1 MHTKK
6 SAPSRNTTAST
17 YATRLVDMLRRLN
30 QGEALQPEKLAAEYE
45 VTLRTVQRDLNEKLD
60 FLDLEVQNGSYR
72 VAASKLGLLSLQD
85 ITRFAEIAGLEGL
98 YPQLD
103 DTLIRR
109 WLQTSYQNALL
120 VRGPSYED
128 LSGHENTFNLLQ
140 QAIDRCCTVGFRYLK
155 TDGPKVTQRLKPY
168 QLINHDGIWYLAAVD
183 QDKLKCYTLT
193 KIEAPFFNQD
203 DPFTRDPAI
212 DQTLAEEDSIWLNLQ
227 KTEVVIKVAA
237 EVATYFKQRK
247 LIAGQKTIK
256 ELEDGGLILAGQ
268 IAHPNQIWPTV
279 RAWIP
284 HVRII
289 SPESLQ
295 ADMELQL
302 KAYLNLAY
310 TPAPAPANIH
320 ITPFDKEPHHEQP
333 TFAPGNPGCLRHRIC
348 GRCCVHRHAGHL
360 HRLPAAQGSPPE
372 PVCRARLSL
381 MPSAPR

>member
-1 MHTKK
+1 MHPKK
-6 SAPSRNTTAST
+6 SALSRNTTAST
-17 YATRLVDMLRRLN
+17 YAARLVDMLRRLN

-60 FLDLEVQNGSYR
+60 FLELEVQNGSYR

-98 YPQLD
+98 YPQLND
-103 DTLIRR
+103 ALIRR

-155 TDGPKVTQRLKPY
+155 TDGPKVTQGLKPY
-168 QLINHDGIWYLAAVD
+168 QLINHEGIWYLAAVD

-247 LIAGQKTIK
+247 LIAGQKTVK
-256 ELEDGGLILAGQ
+256 QLEDGGLILSGQ

-302 KAYLNLAY
+302 KAYLNLA
-310 TPAPAPANIH
+310 
-320 ITPFDKEPHHEQP
+320 
-333 TFAPGNPGCLRHRIC
+333 
-348 GRCCVHRHAGHL
+348 
-360 HRLPAAQGSPPE
+360 
-372 PVCRARLSL
+372 
-381 MPSAPR
+381 

>member
-1 MHTKK
+1 
-6 SAPSRNTTAST
+6 
-17 YATRLVDMLRRLN
+17 
-30 QGEALQPEKLAAEYE
+30 
-45 VTLRTVQRDLNEKLD
+45 VQRDLNEKLD
-60 FLDLEVQNGSYR
+60 FLELEVQNGSYR

-98 YPQLD
+98 YPQLND
-103 DTLIRR
+103 ALIRR

-155 TDGPKVTQRLKPY
+155 TDGPKVTQSLKPY
-168 QLINHDGIWYLAAVD
+168 QLINHEGIWYLAAVD

-193 KIEAPFFNQD
+193 KIEAPFANTDERFEQD
-203 DPFTRDPAI
+203 PTI
-212 DQTLAEEDSIWLNLQ
+212 VKTLEEEDSIWLNLS

-256 ELEDGGLILAGQ
+256 ELEDGGLILSGQ

-302 KAYLNLAY
+302 KAYLNLA
-310 TPAPAPANIH
+310 
-320 ITPFDKEPHHEQP
+320 
-333 TFAPGNPGCLRHRIC
+333 
-348 GRCCVHRHAGHL
+348 
-360 HRLPAAQGSPPE
+360 
-372 PVCRARLSL
+372 
-381 MPSAPR
+381 

>member
-1 MHTKK
+1 M
-6 SAPSRNTTAST
+6 
-17 YATRLVDMLRRLN
+17 
-30 QGEALQPEKLAAEYE
+30 
-45 VTLRTVQRDLNEKLD
+45 
-60 FLDLEVQNGSYR
+60 
-72 VAASKLGLLSLQD
+72 
-85 ITRFAEIAGLEGL
+85 
-98 YPQLD
+98 
-103 DTLIRR
+103 
-109 WLQTSYQNALL
+109 
-120 VRGPSYED
+120 
-128 LSGHENTFNLLQ
+128 
-140 QAIDRCCTVGFRYLK
+140 
-155 TDGPKVTQRLKPY
+155 TQRLKPY

-256 ELEDGGLILAGQ
+256 ELEDGGLILSGQ

-302 KAYLNLAY
+302 KAYLNLA
-310 TPAPAPANIH
+310 
-320 ITPFDKEPHHEQP
+320 
-333 TFAPGNPGCLRHRIC
+333 
-348 GRCCVHRHAGHL
+348 
-360 HRLPAAQGSPPE
+360 
-372 PVCRARLSL
+372 
-381 MPSAPR
+381 

>member
-1 MHTKK
+1 MPSQKP
-6 SAPSRNTTAST
+6 AVSRNTTAAT
-17 YATRLVDMLRRLN
+17 YAMRLVDMLRRLN
-30 QGEALQPEKLAAEYE
+30 HGEALRPEKLAAEYD

-60 FLDLEVQNGSYR
+60 FLDLEVRNGSYR

-103 DTLIRR
+103 NTLIRR

-140 QAIDRCCTVGFRYLK
+140 QAMDRRCTVGFRYLK
-155 TDGPKVTQRLKPY
+155 ADGPKVTQGLKPY
-168 QLINHDGIWYLAAVD
+168 QLINHEGIWYLAAVD

-193 KIEAPFFNQD
+193 KIEAPFVNTD
-203 DPFTRDPAI
+203 DPFEQDPTIVKA
-212 DQTLAEEDSIWLNLQ
+212 LEEEDSIWLNLS

-256 ELEDGGLILAGQ
+256 ELEDGGLILSGQ

-302 KAYLNLAY
+302 KAYLNLA
-310 TPAPAPANIH
+310 
-320 ITPFDKEPHHEQP
+320 
-333 TFAPGNPGCLRHRIC
+333 
-348 GRCCVHRHAGHL
+348 
-360 HRLPAAQGSPPE
+360 
-372 PVCRARLSL
+372 
-381 MPSAPR
+381 

>member
-1 MHTKK
+1 MHPKK
-6 SAPSRNTTAST
+6 SALSRNTTAST
-17 YATRLVDMLRRLN
+17 YAARLVDMLRRLN

-60 FLDLEVQNGSYR
+60 FLELEVHNGSYR

-98 YPQLD
+98 YPQLND
-103 DTLIRR
+103 ALIRR

-227 KTEVVIKVAA
+227 KTEVVLKVAQPA
-237 EVATYFKQRK
+237 AGYFERRK
-247 LIAGQKTIK
+247 LIGGQKIEKT
-256 ELEDGGLILAGQ
+256 LEDGGLIVSGS
-268 IAHPNQIWPTV
+268 IAHPNQILPIV
-279 RAWIP
+279 RYWIP
-284 HVRII
+284 HIHVI
-289 SPESLQ
+289 SPEGLQ
-295 ADMELQL
+295 ADLESQL
-302 KAYLNLAY
+302 RAYLGVA
-310 TPAPAPANIH
+310 
-320 ITPFDKEPHHEQP
+320 
-333 TFAPGNPGCLRHRIC
+333 
-348 GRCCVHRHAGHL
+348 
-360 HRLPAAQGSPPE
+360 
-372 PVCRARLSL
+372 
-381 MPSAPR
+381 

>member
-1 MHTKK
+1 
-6 SAPSRNTTAST
+6 
-17 YATRLVDMLRRLN
+17 
-30 QGEALQPEKLAAEYE
+30 
-45 VTLRTVQRDLNEKLD
+45 VQRDLNEKLD
-60 FLDLEVQNGSYR
+60 FLELEVQNGSYR

-227 KTEVVIKVAA
+227 KPKSSSKWPPRWPPISSSANSSPGKKPSKSWRTVASSCQGRLH
-237 EVATYFKQRK
+237 T
-247 LIAGQKTIK
+247 
-256 ELEDGGLILAGQ
+256 
-268 IAHPNQIWPTV
+268 PTKSG
-279 RAWIP
+279 P
-284 HVRII
+284 
-289 SPESLQ
+289 
-295 ADMELQL
+295 
-302 KAYLNLAY
+302 
-310 TPAPAPANIH
+310 
-320 ITPFDKEPHHEQP
+320 PFERGYP
-333 TFAPGNPGCLRHRIC
+333 TSA
-348 GRCCVHRHAGHL
+348 
-360 HRLPAAQGSPPE
+360 S
-372 PVCRARLSL
+372 
-381 MPSAPR
+381 SAPKACKPIWSYSSRPT